1 MGGINMKTQGWIKT
15 VFCLIVCFLLGLAG
29 YLVQGSEAKETSGA
43 ISAGMDLP
51 QFKLDT
57 PRAEKDRQYLGL
69 KKSKTFSLS
78 EIPAKLIVLEIFSVY
93 CSHCK
98 KQAGKLNMLYNLIH
112 HNPEFSKDI
121 KMISISTGADRGK
134 TANWKKALEVPFT
147 VIADPYTEI
156 HQKLGKP
163 GVPLTLV
170 VRNSGRVVSTHT
182 GVTEDVEEFFRT
194 LKELLK

>member
-1 MGGINMKTQGWIKT
+1 MKKQGLIGT
-15 VFCLIVCFLLGLAG
+15 IFCLTTCLLFGLSG
-29 YLVQGSEAKETSGA
+29 YFVQGSEAKEAAGP
-43 ISAGMDLP
+43 ISAGMELP

-57 PRAEKDRQYLGL
+57 PHAEKDRQYLGL
-69 KKSKTFSLS
+69 KKTKTFSLS
-78 EIPAKLIVLEIFSVY
+78 EIPAKLIVFEIFSVY

-112 HNPEFSKDI
+112 HNPEFSRDI

-134 TANWKKALEVPFT
+134 TANWKKILEVPFP

-156 HQKLGKP
+156 HKKLGTP

-170 VRNSGRVVSTHT
+170 VKNSGKIMTTHT
-182 GVTEDVEEFFRT
+182 GVTENVEELLRS
-194 LKELLK
+194 LKEFLK